1 MRLPLTFILFF
12 KLNWGLPI
20 DTVILFQRSGVV
32 GEMDTVEQVL
42 VNGAPLSSCGK
53 YVSGILRAVLLGN
66 DSESFQQAFE
76 MEENVT
82 NTITKNP
89 TYQYL
94 RVRECK
100 LNGFRVVHLT
110 DQLLVN
116 GSDFLTLDQSTV
128 TWTAEVPQA
137 LALKQLWDWDTERTR
152 RERMQLHESCTE
164 LMKELTHSE
173 PTTNRAGMSL
183 LTVLAPLLASLAFV
197 AVVIASFLIANRQ
210 DPRVSGHPGGVLGSI
225 VHYPQ
230 NVTETPQAPQS
241 GKDYQVL

>member
-12 KLNWGLPI
+12 KLSWGLPI

-32 GEMDTVEQVL
+32 GEMETVEQVL

-66 DSESFQQAFE
+66 YSESFQQAFE
-76 MEENVT
+76 ILENVT
-82 NTITKNP
+82 NTMTKNP

-116 GSDFLTLDQSTV
+116 GNDFLTLDQSTD

-137 LALKQLWDWDTERTR
+137 LSLKQLWDWDTERTR

-164 LMKELTHSE
+164 LMELTQSE
-173 PTTNRAGMSL
+173 PTTNGGMSL
-183 LTVLAPLLASLAFV
+183 LTVLAPLFAGLAFV
-197 AVVIASFLIANRQ
+197 AVVIASFLISQQQ
-210 DPRVSGHPGGVLGSI
+210 DPKVSGHPGGVLGSI

-241 GKDYQVL
+241 GKDNQVL